1 MTSPPARY
9 LQWRAVLKGQAA
21 GTVSPVLASMSL
33 AYSQRNLRPRVA
45 AITVYPP
52 GIVFQKP
59 YPTGEAD
66 IAGLSDVA
74 PEARVPMF
82 SAPLGG
88 AAQSPSAGP
97 ALGRRM
103 YQKGLQAFAWKA
115 EDGNDDRLQYDLFYR
130 EAGGTGWKSLRSGT
144 TDQIAVWDTMSVPDG
159 TYVLKIAA
167 SDAANNSP
175 GAALVGELISEA
187 FDVDNGAPA
196 IAVRQVV
203 REGAATKVTFDVT
216 DSFSP
221 VSTVEYSVDTG
232 RWQAAYPADGAVDS
246 RQERFD
252 IRVDGEAAGR
262 VVIRATDTMGN
273 AGTARVVGA
282 GAAPAR

>member
-1 MTSPPARY
+1 
-9 LQWRAVLKGQAA
+9 
-21 GTVSPVLASMSL
+21 
-33 AYSQRNLRPRVA
+33 
-45 AITVYPP
+45 
-52 GIVFQKP
+52 
-59 YPTGEAD
+59 
-66 IAGLSDVA
+66 
-74 PEARVPMF
+74 
-82 SAPLGG
+82 
-88 AAQSPSAGP
+88 
-97 ALGRRM
+97 
-103 YQKGLQAFAWKA
+103 

-175 GAALVGELISEA
+175 GTALVGELISEA

-196 IAVRQVV
+196 ITVRQVV
-203 REGAATKVTFDVT
+203 REGAATKVTFDAT

-232 RWQAAYPADGAVDS
+232 RWQAAYPVDGAADS
-246 RQERFD
+246 RQERFE

-262 VVIRATDTMGN
+262 VVIRAADTMGN
-273 AGTARVVGA
+273 TGTARVVA
-282 GAAPAR
+282 SGAAPAR

>member
-1 MTSPPARY
+1 MPDDTWSDWSGPYQRAEGDAVTSPPARY

-21 GTVSPVLASMSL
+21 GDGQPRAGVAE
-33 AYSQRNLRPRVA
+33 PRVPRSGTCGRA
-45 AITVYPP
+45 STSITVYPP

-66 IAGLSDVA
+66 IAGLGDVP

-115 EDGNDDRLQYDLFYR
+115 EDEQRRSPAVRPLLPRRRADT
-130 EAGGTGWKSLRSGT
+130 EWKSLRRGT

-159 TYVLKIAA
+159 TYVLKVAA
-167 SDAANNSP
+167 TDAANNSP

-196 IAVRQVV
+196 ITVRQVV
-203 REGAATKVTFDVT
+203 REGAATKVAFEVT
-216 DSFSP
+216 RLVLADLDGRVLGRHGPLAAGVPGGRRGGLARRSDSR
-221 VSTVEYSVDTG
+221 SVWTG
-232 RWQAAYPADGAVDS
+232 RRPGAW
-246 RQERFD
+246 
-252 IRVDGEAAGR
+252 
-262 VVIRATDTMGN
+262 
-273 AGTARVVGA
+273 
-282 GAAPAR
+282 